1 MHGGDHIGATVAGGI
16 VLLSLIVFPG
26 CHSIQDEYVEKVK
39 NEFLRQP
46 LAPEEILTESEIAHL
61 PAPVRKYLAYTGAIG
76 KSKTQ
81 NVRVLFDAQMT
92 KKPGDAP
99 MVAPSEQYNFYGGP
113 TRIFF
118 MKASMFLVPIR
129 ILHVYAN
136 QKATFVVRVA
146 SLFNAVD
153 VAGEDLTTAETV
165 TLLNDLCIFVPGRL
179 IDRRLSWKEID
190 SLSAGVTMENGR
202 YKVSAVLSF
211 NERGELVN
219 FVSED
224 RYALQDDGTLR
235 KAKWSTPVRDYREI
249 DGRRIPTY
257 GETIWHYPEGDF
269 TYGVFT
275 LKEITYNVPGYLEA
289 RP

>member
-1 MHGGDHIGATVAGGI
+1 MNTW
-16 VLLSLIVFPG
+16 
-26 CHSIQDEYVEKVK
+26 
-39 NEFLRQP
+39 N
-46 LAPEEILTESEIAHL
+46 
-61 PAPVRKYLAYTGAIG
+61 
-76 KSKTQ
+76 
-81 NVRVLFDAQMT
+81 
-92 KKPGDAP
+92 
-99 MVAPSEQYNFYGGP
+99 
-113 TRIFF
+113 
-118 MKASMFLVPIR
+118 
-129 ILHVYAN
+129 
-136 QKATFVVRVA
+136 
-146 SLFNAVD
+146 
-153 VAGEDLTTAETV
+153 
-165 TLLNDLCIFVPGRL
+165 LCIFVPGRL
-179 IDRRLSWKEID
+179 IDRRLSWKGID

-289 RP
+289 QP